1 MPLHVC
7 GEYCHKSQVSWLT
20 LTQVVLV
27 EPLDFGSNKI
37 SVLCKPEMGST
48 IGHLL
53 ATSRYKDDSRL
64 RFLMHQPR
72 NLFRQEEWRG
82 PRVVSD
88 QNVARLTRQV
98 FRIHELNYPLNR
110 LQIALHCGLAAVIV
124 DRANRTKMVCMV
136 CR

>member
-1 MPLHVC
+1 MPEVFDA
-7 GEYCHKSQVSWLT
+7 S
-20 LTQVVLV
+20 
-27 EPLDFGSNKI
+27 
-37 SVLCKPEMGST
+37 
-48 IGHLL
+48 
-53 ATSRYKDDSRL
+53 
-64 RFLMHQPR
+64 R

-98 FRIHELNYPLNR
+98 VVRLHELYHLLNR

-136 CR
+136 CW